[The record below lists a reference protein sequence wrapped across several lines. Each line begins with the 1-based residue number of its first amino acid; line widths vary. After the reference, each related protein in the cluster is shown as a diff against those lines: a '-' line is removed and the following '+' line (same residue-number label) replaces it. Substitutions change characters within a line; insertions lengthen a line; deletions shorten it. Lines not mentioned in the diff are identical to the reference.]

1 VGAFEYVAI
10 DRSGK
15 ESKGLLEGDT
25 PKHVR
30 QLLRERQLLPVQV
43 TEVARRES
51 RKSASFSLRRGISA
65 SELALLTRQLAT
77 LTQSGLPLEEA
88 LLAVSQQN
96 ENPRVK
102 SILLGVRSRVMEGHT
117 LADGLGD
124 FPHAFPELYRATVSA
139 GEQSG
144 HLDAV
149 LERLAE
155 FTESRQV
162 LQQQVRN
169 AMIYPV
175 ALVVTAIAI
184 ISFMLAYVVPKVVYV
199 FETYDQ
205 ELPLLTRIMIGT
217 SDFLRENWLWL
228 IVGVVAVIVGMRRL
242 LKREGPRRRYHHLL
256 LRTPIVAKLTRGINT
271 ARFTQTL
278 SILAGSGVPIL
289 ESLRIAAQVVSNV
302 PMREAV
308 EEASLRI
315 REGAMI
321 SKSLA
326 ASGLFPPMT
335 VHLIASGEGSGD
347 LEGMLERAAI
357 SQEREIDGLIG
368 TLLALFEPVL
378 IVIMGSVVLV
388 IVLSILLP
396 IFELNSSAVTIRW
409 RTSTNRSL
417 ESFIKAN
424 AS

>member
-1 VGAFEYVAI
+1 MGAYEFVAI
-10 DRSGK
+10 DKSGK

-30 QLLRERQLLPVQV
+30 QLLRERQLLPVKV
-43 TEVARRES
+43 TEVARKES
-51 RKSASFSLRRGISA
+51 RQRSSFTLRRGISA

-96 ENPRVK
+96 ENPRTQSV
-102 SILLGVRSRVMEGHT
+102 LLGVRARVMEGHS

-169 AMIYPV
+169 ALIYPI

-199 FETYDQ
+199 FESYNQ
-205 ELPLLTRIMIGT
+205 ELPILTRIMIAS
-217 SDFLRENWLWL
+217 SDFLREHWLLL
-228 IVGVVAVIVGMRRL
+228 IIAVAAVVFGIRQL
-242 LKREGPRRRYHHLL
+242 LKRPGPRRRYHHLL
-256 LRTPIVAKLTRGINT
+256 LRLPIVARLTRGINT

-289 ESLRIAAQVVSNV
+289 ESLRIAAQVVANV

-308 EEASLRI
+308 QESALRI

-321 SKSLA
+321 SKSLS

-335 VHLIASGEGSGD
+335 VHLIASGEASGR
-347 LEGMLERAAI
+347 LEDMLARAATN
-357 SQEREIDGLIG
+357 QEREVDGLIA
-368 TLLALFEPVL
+368 TLLG
-378 IVIMGSVVLV
+378 IMQPLLV
-388 IVLSILLP
+388 IVMAAIVLLIVLAILLP
-396 IFELNSSAVTIRW
+396 IFEINNLIA
-409 RTSTNRSL
+409 
-417 ESFIKAN
+417 
-424 AS
+424 

>member
-1 VGAFEYVAI
+1 MGAFEYVAL
-10 DRSGK
+10 DKAGK

-30 QLLRERQLLPVQV
+30 QMLRERQLLPVRV
-43 TEVARRES
+43 TEVAKKEA
-51 RKSASFSLRRGISA
+51 RKQRSITLRRGLSA
-65 SELALLTRQLAT
+65 GELALLTRQLAT
-77 LTQSGLPLEEA
+77 LSQSGLPLEEA

-96 ENPRVK
+96 ENPRAK
-102 SILLGVRSRVMEGHT
+102 SILLGVRSRVMEGHS
-117 LADGLGD
+117 LADGLAE
-124 FPHAFPELYRATVSA
+124 FPNAFPELYRATVAA

-169 AMIYPV
+169 ALIYPI
-175 ALVVTAIAI
+175 ALVVTAAGI

-199 FETYDQ
+199 FENFDQ
-205 ELPLLTRIMIGT
+205 QLPFLTRVMIAS
-217 SDFLRENWLWL
+217 SDFIRDYWLVL
-228 IVGVVAVIVGMRRL
+228 IVVTVAVIAGIRQL
-242 LKREGPRRRYHHLL
+242 LKKERAKRRYHHLL
-256 LRTPIVAKLTRGINT
+256 LRLPIISKLTRGINT

-289 ESLRIAAQVVSNV
+289 ESLRIASHVVVNL

-326 ASGLFPPMT
+326 SSKLFPPMT
-335 VHLIASGEGSGD
+335 THLISSGEASGR
-347 LEGMLERAAI
+347 LEEMLARAA
-357 SQEREIDGLIG
+357 SNQEREVDGLIA
-368 TLLALFEPVL
+368 TLLG
-378 IVIMGSVVLV
+378 IMQPLLV
-388 IVLSILLP
+388 IVMAGIVLLIVLAILLP
-396 IFELNSSAVTIRW
+396 IFEINNLIG
-409 RTSTNRSL
+409 
-417 ESFIKAN
+417 
-424 AS
+424 

>member
-1 VGAFEYVAI
+1 MGAFEYVAL
-10 DRSGK
+10 DKSGK

-25 PKHVR
+25 AKHVR
-30 QLLRERQLLPVQV
+30 QILRDRQMYPVKV
-43 TEVARRES
+43 TEVAQKES
-51 RKSASFSLRRGISA
+51 RRQRSFSLKRGLSA
-65 SELALLTRQLAT
+65 GELALLTRQLAT
-77 LTQSGLPLEEA
+77 LSQSGLPLEEA

-96 ENPRVK
+96 DNPRTK

-117 LADGLGD
+117 LADGFAD
-124 FPHAFPELYRATVSA
+124 FPQAFPELYRATVAA

-169 AMIYPV
+169 ALIYPI

-184 ISFMLAYVVPKVVYV
+184 ISFMLAYVVPKVVYI
-199 FETYDQ
+199 FQNYDQ
-205 ELPLLTRIMIGT
+205 QLPLLTRMMIAS
-217 SDFLRENWLWL
+217 SDFIRDYWSGL
-228 IVGVVAVIVGMRRL
+228 IVFIVAVTFGARQI
-242 LKREGPRRRYHHLL
+242 LKKDGPKRNYHLL
-256 LRTPIVAKLTRGINT
+256 LLRLPVISKLTRGINT

-289 ESLRIAAQVVSNV
+289 ESLRIASQVVVNV

-308 EEASLRI
+308 EEASLRV

-326 ASGLFPPMT
+326 TSKLFPPMT
-335 VHLIASGEGSGD
+335 THLISSGEASGR
-347 LEGMLERAAI
+347 LEEMLARAAGN
-357 SQEREIDGLIG
+357 QEREVDSLIA
-368 TLLALFEPVL
+368 TLLGIMQPLLVIIMAAIVLL
-378 IVIMGSVVLV
+378 IVLA
-388 IVLSILLP
+388 ILLP
-396 IFELNSSAVTIRW
+396 IFEINQLIS
-409 RTSTNRSL
+409 
-417 ESFIKAN
+417 
-424 AS
+424 